1 MVSILAFD
9 ELQSPFGMSHQ
20 QALAH
25 VTAQAALSQSYTQ
38 MQSEFQ
44 LASSEPMISHSS
56 PPPSEV
62 HAAPAQLECS
72 KIEPSENSQSEKKAA
87 YNSGDK
93 PESDGYNWRK
103 YGQKHVK
110 ASECPRSYYKCTY
123 VNCIVKKKVERS
135 CDGRV
140 SEIVYKGEHNHSPP
154 QSNKRKKDAPSSVAQ
169 AQSEAGRN
177 VEDNV
182 QEFPND
188 ENEGPVIVI
197 EDENDNEP
205 IAKRR

>member
-1 MVSILAFD
+1 
-9 ELQSPFGMSHQ
+9 MSHQ

-25 VTAQAALSQSYTQ
+25 VTAQAAFSQSYMQ
-38 MQSEFQ
+38 MQSDLQ
-44 LASSEPMISHSS
+44 LSSSEPLISQSS
-56 PPPSEV
+56 QPPSEV
-62 HAAPAQLECS
+62 RPVPAQLECT
-72 KIEPSENSQSEKKAA
+72 KIEPSDISQSERKAA

-123 VNCIVKKKVERS
+123 LNCIVKKKVERS

-154 QSNKRKKDAPSSVAQ
+154 QTNKRKKDASSFAAQ
-169 AQSEAGRN
+169 PQSEGKSVEEN
-177 VEDNV
+177 VH
-182 QEFPND
+182 EFQND
-188 ENEGPVIVI
+188 VNEGPVIVI
-197 EDENDNEP
+197 EDENDDEP
-205 IAKRR
+205 IAKRM